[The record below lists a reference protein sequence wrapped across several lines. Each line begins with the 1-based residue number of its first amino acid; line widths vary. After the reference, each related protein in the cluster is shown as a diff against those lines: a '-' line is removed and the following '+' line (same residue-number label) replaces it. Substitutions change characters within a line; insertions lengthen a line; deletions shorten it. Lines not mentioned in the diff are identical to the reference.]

1 MADQLISSTVARNL
15 ADNKQDVRKKGAQ
28 EIETQVKLLRQNN
41 DWQNVRG
48 IIHALTVN
56 FTRSVQ
62 TSHRK
67 GGLLA
72 LAATAI
78 ALFTEVG
85 PFLGELVPPVI
96 ECFSDQDAT
105 VRFHACET
113 MYNIAKVARADILPF
128 FGPIFEGLVKL
139 SADNELKV
147 QNATF
152 TLDRLIKDIATETD
166 AFDVAKFIG
175 LVKRQIGSNNPYIRQ
190 FLVSWLMALDAVPDI
205 NVIKYLPEFLDGLF
219 AMLSDRNKEIVQMT
233 ETLLGELNRELHE
246 GDPPQP
252 VAYGPLIKIL
262 IAHCAS
268 KEDRTRKA
276 ALGWLL
282 DFLEN
287 GRAQLLPF
295 AADLIRAVFPCISDK
310 EEAIRATATKVND
323 ALATLMKSEAVA
335 PELEYSAIKALQEML
350 VRSETRTRIATLHW
364 ILMLLDKDSDL
375 VLAHFGELFPLLL
388 KTLSDAS
395 ASEEVVTLD
404 LAVLATLSKAP
415 DNFKKFLHDLV
426 DLLKRE
432 RKKLLTRSSVGLI
445 VRQLSLLLNP
455 ERLYR
460 ELAAILREEPDKEF
474 VGTLV
479 QLLNMILLT
488 SAELMPLRELLRGG
502 LEVED
507 ARSLFL
513 ALYYCWSY
521 NAVATLSLCLLA
533 MAHEHAYTLVCSFG
547 EMQVTVNFLT
557 QIDKLVQLLESP
569 IFAHVRLQLLEPTR
583 HPYLVK
589 TLFGILM
596 LLPQSSAYDLLKN
609 RLKSV
614 STLTLTTYIQLSA
627 DPGHKGPAAA
637 AATAPTAIRW
647 AELFAHFSAVQQKS
661 AGPPALPPGVS

>member
-1 MADQLISSTVARNL
+1 MSDLLISAAVARCL
-15 ADNKQDVRKKGAQ
+15 ADSKQDVRKKGAQ
-28 EIETQVKLLRQNN
+28 EIETQVKVLRTNG

-48 IIHALTVN
+48 IINSLTLN

-62 TSHRK
+62 PSHRK

-85 PFLGELVPPVI
+85 PFLGELVPPVV

-113 MYNIAKVARADILPF
+113 MYNVAKVARADILAF

-166 AFDVAKFIG
+166 SFDVAKFIE
-175 LVKRQIGSNNPYIRQ
+175 LVKRHIASNNPYVRQ

-205 NVIKYLPEFLDGLF
+205 NLIRYLPEYLDGLF
-219 AMLSDRNKEIVQMT
+219 GMLSDRNKEIVQMA
-233 ETLLGELNRELHE
+233 ETLLGELRRELHE
-246 GDPPQP
+246 GSAPQP
-252 VAYGPLIKIL
+252 VAYGPLIRIL

-287 GRAQLLPF
+287 GKERLLPF
-295 AADLIRAVFPCISDK
+295 AADLIRAVFPCVADK
-310 EEAIRATATKVND
+310 DEEIRGTATRVTD
-323 ALATLMKSEAVA
+323 TLAALMRGR
-335 PELEYSAIKALQEML
+335 ELDPDLEGPTIRALQEML
-350 VRSETRTRIATLHW
+350 IRPETRTRVATLQW
-364 ILMLLDKDSDL
+364 VLMLLDRNSDL

-404 LAVLATLSKAP
+404 LAVLASLSKAP
-415 DNFKKFLHDLV
+415 EIFKKFLRDLV

-445 VRQLSLLLNP
+445 IRQLSLLINP
-455 ERLYR
+455 ERIFR
-460 ELAAILREEPDKEF
+460 ELATILRDEPDKEF

-479 QLLNMILLT
+479 PLLNMILLT
-488 SAELMPLRELLRGG
+488 AAELLPLRALLRGG
-502 LEVED
+502 LAGDD

-513 ALYYCWSY
+513 ELYYCWSH
-521 NAVATLSLCLLA
+521 NAVATLSLCLLS
-533 MAHEHAYTLVCSFG
+533 MAHEHAYTLICSFG
-547 EMQVTVNFLT
+547 ETHVTVSFLT

-583 HPYLVK
+583 HPFLVK

-596 LLPQSSAYDLLKN
+596 LLPQSSAHDLLKN

-614 STLTLTTYIQLSA
+614 STLTLMAHAQPNASNSPRAKGASGDLNWDEMFVHFTT
-627 DPGHKGPAAA
+627 
-637 AATAPTAIRW
+637 
-647 AELFAHFSAVQQKS
+647 VQQKGT
-661 AGPPALPPGVS
+661 ATVPPSVPPPG